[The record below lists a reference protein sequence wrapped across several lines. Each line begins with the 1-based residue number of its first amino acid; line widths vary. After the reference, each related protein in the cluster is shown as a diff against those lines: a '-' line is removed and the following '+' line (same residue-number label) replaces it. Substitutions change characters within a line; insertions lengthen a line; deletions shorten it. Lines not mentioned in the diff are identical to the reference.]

1 MIESF
6 IVSLV
11 VGVVEIAPGICRMD
25 LLNPDGT
32 INSSEVSCDMIV
44 SGYEPVTPTVK

>member
-6 IVSLV
+6 VISLV
-11 VGVVEIAPGICRMD
+11 VGLVEIAPGVCRMD

-44 SGYEPVTPTVK
+44 SDYEPITPSVE